1 MKQIKYVPPVQ
12 NDRRN
17 ELLPPSTGWSKYLAA
32 AVDETTP
39 RTVII
44 REALIPEPRRRW
56 RSMVVATGFQIAIT
70 FCLVVVPILFPETFA
85 PVRRYL
91 ATQLVKPEAISRW
104 KPVPKRSV
112 ALGSHEIVQALPPAL
127 EEPLPTPR
135 IASPVPRA
143 PLSAP
148 IRSTRTSPAIPNL
161 AEVATTVVSP
171 VPLIA
176 PSLSIPTLKKPREG
190 VQTGAFAG
198 HDGVEDGDSRADLN
212 RGRGGVVNAKFSEG
226 MPGGVRGGT
235 GTRAGVLQG
244 SFSND
249 LVAETG
255 SKPRAQSQVSPL
267 TPVYI
272 VDKPRP
278 VYTAE
283 GRDKKIEG
291 EVLLQVVF
299 TASGEVQVQSV
310 LRGLGYGLDESAEN
324 AAHQIKFRPAE
335 KNGQPIDSAAVIHIV
350 FELAY

>member
-1 MKQIKYVPPVQ
+1 MNKIECTLPARS
-12 NDRRN
+12 DRREN
-17 ELLPPSTGWSKYLAA
+17 PMPPLPGLLKFLAESM
-32 AVDETTP
+32 DEATP
-39 RTVII
+39 RTIII
-44 REALIPEPRRRW
+44 REALIPEPRPRW
-56 RSMVVATGFQIAIT
+56 RSMAVAMGFQIAIT
-70 FCLVVVPILFPETFA
+70 LCLVVIPILFPETFA

-104 KPVPKRSV
+104 KPEPKRSV
-112 ALGSHEIVQALPPAL
+112 ALHSHEIVQALPPAL
-127 EEPLPTPR
+127 EEPLPTAR

-143 PLSAP
+143 PLSTP
-148 IRSTRTSPAIPNL
+148 IRSTRTNPAIPDL

-226 MPGGVRGGT
+226 VPGGVRGGT

-249 LVAETG
+249 LVTDTG
-255 SKPRAQSQVSPL
+255 SKPRAQIQVSPL
-267 TPVYI
+267 TPVHI

-283 GRDKKIEG
+283 GRDRKIEG

-324 AAHQIKFRPAE
+324 AARQIKFRPAQ